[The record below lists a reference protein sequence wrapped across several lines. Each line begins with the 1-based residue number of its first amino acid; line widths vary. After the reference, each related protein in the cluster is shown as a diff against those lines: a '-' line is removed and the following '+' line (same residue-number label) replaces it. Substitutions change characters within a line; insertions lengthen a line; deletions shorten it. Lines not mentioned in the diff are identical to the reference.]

1 MKSAATIDFPQ
12 PAVPPRLA
20 IMTAAD
26 SSSHSSVELLRLL
39 RAGDEAAAEAVFE
52 RYAERLT
59 RLAQS
64 RLAIKLASRVDPE
77 DIVLS
82 AYRSFFAGA
91 RAGRFHAE
99 QGGDLWRLLVEVT
112 LHKLY
117 RQAAH
122 HGAQRRSVAR
132 EVRIDDSVIS
142 GLGATSAEP
151 TPDEALAAAE
161 ELEAVLSHL
170 PDRGREALEL
180 RLQGYELEEIAQR
193 LACSERTVRRWLA
206 EARRIMAARAGG
218 DFIPSAARRKGSAA
232 KLERPIA
239 GQGSVESPL
248 AWSDFLL
255 QEQIGAGATGRVYRA
270 RWRSRGQEVAL
281 KFLRKAL
288 LRQPAAIER
297 FLREAQTVS
306 RLAHPGIVAVHGAG
320 QTPGGGYFL
329 VMDLVR
335 GQDLERDYRRQ
346 SPAPSQA
353 ARWVAEAAGAI
364 HAAHDA
370 GVIHCDL
377 KPSNL
382 LLGEAGR
389 IRVTDFGLA
398 VRLSEGSDGWRLA
411 GTPAFMAPEQVDLVW
426 GPISPRTDV
435 YGLGTVLY
443 FLLFGRPPF
452 SGPTVAD
459 VLSQVVSARPVK
471 LPETASGQIAPALI
485 DAVRRCLAKKPA
497 ERFASARDLT
507 ATLQL
512 S

>member
-1 MKSAATIDFPQ
+1 
-12 PAVPPRLA
+12 
-20 IMTAAD
+20 MTLED
-26 SSSHSSVELLRLL
+26 SNSLSVDLLRLL
-39 RAGDEAAAEAVFE
+39 HAGDEAAAKAVFE

-59 RLAQS
+59 RLARS

-91 RAGRFHAE
+91 RAGRFQVEH
-99 QGGDLWRLLVEVT
+99 GGDLWRLLVEVT

-132 EVRIDDSVIS
+132 EVRIDDSAIS
-142 GLGATSAEP
+142 GLEATSAEP

-161 ELEAVLSHL
+161 ELEAVLSRL
-170 PDRGREALEL
+170 PNRGRDALEQ

-193 LACSERTVRRWLA
+193 LGCSERTVRRWLA
-206 EARRIMAARAGG
+206 EARRIMAARGGG
-218 DFIPSAARRKGSAA
+218 DFIPSAARRKASAA

-239 GQGSVESPL
+239 GHASIESPL

-270 RWRSRGQEVAL
+270 RWRSRGREVAL

-288 LRQPAAIER
+288 LREPAAIER
-297 FLREAQTVS
+297 FLREAQIVS

-335 GQDLERDYRRQ
+335 GHDLEREYRRQ

-353 ARWVAEAAGAI
+353 ARWVADAAGAI
-364 HAAHDA
+364 HAAHEA

-377 KPSNL
+377 KPGNL
-382 LLGEAGR
+382 LLDEAGQ
-389 IRVTDFGLA
+389 IRLTDFGLA
-398 VRLSEGSDGWRLA
+398 VRLSEGSDSWRLA

-426 GPISPRTDV
+426 GAISPRTDV
-435 YGLGTVLY
+435 YGLGAVLY
-443 FLLFGRPPF
+443 FLLFGRPPLI
-452 SGPTVAD
+452 GLAVAD
-459 VLSQVVSARPVK
+459 VLSQVVSARPIE
-471 LPETASGQIAPALI
+471 LPEAASAQIAPALI

-497 ERFASARDLT
+497 ERFANA
-507 ATLQL
+507 AEL
-512 S
+512 SGVLIS